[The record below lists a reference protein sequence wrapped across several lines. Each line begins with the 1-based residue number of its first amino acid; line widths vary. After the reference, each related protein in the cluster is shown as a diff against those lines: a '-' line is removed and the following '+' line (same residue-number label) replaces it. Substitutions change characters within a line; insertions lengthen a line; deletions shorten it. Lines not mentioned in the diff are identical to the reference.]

1 MTATDNADRDA
12 SEAVE
17 TSTIDVS
24 GITVA
29 VVRKDIQ
36 NVHLSVYPPDGQ
48 VRLAVPLHIDDA
60 AARLAVI
67 DRLGWI
73 RTQQRE
79 ITEQPRQTKREMV
92 TGESHY
98 VWGERCLLNVI
109 RHTGPNRVHKSGPK
123 RLDLYCRPDAD
134 AGRRREIL
142 NTWYREEV
150 KGRMPDLVE
159 KWSATMD
166 VDLSDW
172 GVKQMKTKWGSC
184 STDSRRI
191 WVNTELA
198 KKPPAC
204 LEYIVV
210 HELAHLIERH
220 HNDRFRAVLDRHLPK
235 WKHIRDQLNAAPL
248 AHEDWTY

>member
-1 MTATDNADRDA
+1 MIAAEDTREDA
-12 SEAVE
+12 AAAVE
-17 TSTIDVS
+17 TSTLEV
-24 GITVA
+24 GGLTVD
-29 VVRKDIQ
+29 VVRKDIK

-48 VRLAVPLHIDDA
+48 VRLAVPLHIDDD

-73 RTQQRE
+73 RRQQKDLD
-79 ITEQPRQTKREMV
+79 EQPRQSKREMV

-98 VWGERCLLNVI
+98 VWGTRCLLNLV

-123 RLDLYCRPDAD
+123 RLDLYCRPSAD
-134 AGRRREIL
+134 AERRREIL
-142 NTWYREEV
+142 NTWYRDQV
-150 KGRMPDLVE
+150 KARMPNLVDE
-159 KWSATMD
+159 WTAAMD

-184 STDSRRI
+184 STDARRI

-198 KKPPAC
+198 KKPIQC

-220 HNDRFRAVLDRHLPK
+220 HNDRFRAVLDRHLSN
-235 WKHIRDQLNAAPL
+235 WRHMRDQLNAAPL